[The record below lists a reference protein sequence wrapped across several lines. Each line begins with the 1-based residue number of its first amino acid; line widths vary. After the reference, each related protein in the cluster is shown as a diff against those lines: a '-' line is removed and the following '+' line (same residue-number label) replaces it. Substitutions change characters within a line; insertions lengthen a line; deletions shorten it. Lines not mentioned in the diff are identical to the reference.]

1 MSTRPGVEIV
11 DVADEASL
19 ALLPPCAD
27 PRFDHRSCDY
37 WEDGVRGSKTARA
50 SWWQASPAPASGG
63 TPRVVPDN
71 PFAPAPDREPAFN
84 PFAPAPGGPSADP
97 RAFLVDAGADD
108 AVTAP
113 TINPFLPASTPH
125 RRLAA
130 DTPRKLRLLTRG
142 LAVFG
147 SYAKVLLIDGSPV
160 AYAQFGPLS
169 AYPRAQQIRDLYPGL
184 PSSPLPAVITCV
196 ATAVAARGVGIG
208 AELVSAVTSDLAS
221 RGFAAAE
228 AYPDL
233 TLAVDEASTAHP
245 RFWERCGFIMAIA
258 DERYPVMRIEL
269 H

>member
-1 MSTRPGVEIV
+1 MPG
-11 DVADEASL
+11 
-19 ALLPPCAD
+19 
-27 PRFDHRSCDY
+27 
-37 WEDGVRGSKTARA
+37 
-50 SWWQASPAPASGG
+50 
-63 TPRVVPDN
+63 N
-71 PFAPAPDREPAFN
+71 PFAPSPDREPPFN

-108 AVTAP
+108 AAATP
-113 TINPFLPASTPH
+113 TINPFLPASRPD

-147 SYAKVLLIDGSPV
+147 SYAKVLLLDGSPV

-169 AYPRAQQIRDLYPGL
+169 AYPRAQQIRDLYPRL

-196 ATAVAARGVGIG
+196 ATTVAARGMGLG

-233 TLAVDEASTAHP
+233 TLGVDEASTAHP
-245 RFWERCGFIMAIA
+245 RFWARCGFSMAID